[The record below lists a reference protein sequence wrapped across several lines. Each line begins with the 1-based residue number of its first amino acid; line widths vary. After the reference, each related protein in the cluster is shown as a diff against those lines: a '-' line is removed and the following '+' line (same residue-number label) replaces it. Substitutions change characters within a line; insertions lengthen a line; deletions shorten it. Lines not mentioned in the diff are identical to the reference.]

1 MKRRTRLA
9 PLLLCAAITLVAA
22 ACGSDSKSSSTTA
35 AAPAATQAAP
45 AATQAPIATDAA
57 PAATDAVPA
66 TAAAGGTSKIGFIT
80 KFPVDFYDTMVD
92 AAKTWNKDHPD
103 VELVFAQGASG
114 TDDEGEISAIESMV
128 TQGVKAIVITPTSP
142 NVQDALQKAVDGGI
156 KVILVDN
163 DIPGWAGKTAL
174 VATDNLAGG
183 VLAGKFM
190 ATQLKAGDTVAILEG
205 VAGAPSL
212 QQRVDGFKTGL
223 GDGFKIVA
231 SLPTDCDQTKGLNAA
246 QDILTANPD
255 VTAIYGACGPPI
267 LGAIEA
273 VASAGKKTMLVGF
286 DAGGDEVKAIVA
298 GTELGSVAQFPAKMG
313 SDGAQAALDAITAG
327 KTVAAN
333 IDTGTAM
340 VTKDN
345 AADFGG

>member
-1 MKRRTRLA
+1 MKLRTRVA
-9 PLLLCAAITLVAA
+9 PLLLCASLSLAA
-22 ACGSDSKSSSTTA
+22 TACGSDDDEASDATS
-35 AAPAATQAAP
+35 AAPVATE
-45 AATQAPIATDAA
+45 AA
-57 PAATDAVPA
+57 PAATDAAAPD
-66 TAAAGGTSKIGFIT
+66 TAASGGTSKIGFIT

-92 AAKTWNKDHPD
+92 AAKAWNADHSD
-103 VELVFAQGASG
+103 VELIFAQGSSG
-114 TDDEGEISAIESMV
+114 TDDEGEIAAIESMV

-142 NVQDALQKAVDGGI
+142 NVQDALQKAVDAGI

-163 DIPGWAGKTAL
+163 DIPGWEGKTAL
-174 VATDNLAGG
+174 VATDNMAGG

-190 ATQLKAGDTVAILEG
+190 AEQLSPGDTVAILEG

-212 QQRVDGFKTGL
+212 QQRVDGFKEGL
-223 GDGFKIVA
+223 GDGFEIVA

-246 QDILTANPD
+246 EDILTANPD

-267 LGAIEA
+267 IGAIESIKS
-273 VASAGKKTMLVGF
+273 ASKTIKVVGF
-286 DAGGDEVKAIVA
+286 DAGPDEVAAIVA
-298 GTELGSVAQFPAKMG
+298 GDELASVAQFPAKMG
-313 SDGAQAALDAITAG
+313 SDGAQAAYDAITGA
-327 KTVAAN
+327 TVKAN

>member
-1 MKRRTRLA
+1 MKRSTTYA
-9 PLLLCAAITLVAA
+9 PLVLCAGLAIVAA
-22 ACGSDSKSSSTTA
+22 ACGSDSKSSATTV
-35 AAPAATQAAP
+35 AAPAATSAAP
-45 AATQAPIATDAA
+45 VATDAA
-57 PAATDAVPA
+57 PAATEAAPAATDAA
-66 TAAAGGTSKIGFIT
+66 TDTAAAGATGKIGFIT

-92 AAKTWNKDHPD
+92 AAKAWNADHPGI
-103 VELVFAQGASG
+103 ELIFAQGASG
-114 TDDEGEISAIESMV
+114 TDDEGEIAAIESMV

-163 DIPGWAGKTAL
+163 DIPGWDGKTSL
-174 VATDNLAGG
+174 VATDNMAGG
-183 VLAGKFM
+183 VLAGQFM
-190 ATQLKAGDTVAILEG
+190 AKQLSPGDSIAILEG

-212 QQRVDGFKTGL
+212 QQRVDGFKQGL

-255 VTAIYGACGPPI
+255 VKAIYGACGPPI
-267 LGAIEA
+267 LGALETIK
-273 VASAGKKTMLVGF
+273 SAGKTIKVVGF

-298 GTELGSVAQFPAKMG
+298 GDELASVAQFPAKMG
-313 SDGAQAALDAITAG
+313 SDGAQAAFDAISG
-327 KTVAAN
+327 KTVQPN

>member
-1 MKRRTRLA
+1 MKLRTRVA
-9 PLLLCAAITLVAA
+9 PLLLCATLVVVAA
-22 ACGSDSKSSSTTA
+22 ACGDDDSSSDATT
-35 AAPAATQAAP
+35 AAPAATEAAP
-45 AATQAPIATDAA
+45 AATEAA
-57 PAATDAVPA
+57 PAASTEI
-66 TAAAGGTSKIGFIT
+66 SKIGFIT

-92 AAKTWNKDHPD
+92 AAKEWNKDHPE
-103 VELVFAQGASG
+103 VELLFAQGTSG
-114 TDDEGEISAIESMV
+114 TDDEGEIAAIESMI

-142 NVQDALQKAVDGGI
+142 NVQDALQKAVDAGI

-163 DIPGWAGKTAL
+163 DIPGWEGKTAL

-183 VLAGKFM
+183 VLAGEFM
-190 ATQLKAGDTVAILEG
+190 AGQLAPGDTVAILEG

-223 GDGFKIVA
+223 GDGFEIVA
-231 SLPTDCDQTKGLNAA
+231 SLPTDCDQTKGLDAA

-267 LGAIEA
+267 IGAIEA
-273 VASAGKKTMLVGF
+273 IKSAGKTIKVVGF
-286 DAGGDEVKAIVA
+286 DAGPDEVAAIVA
-298 GTELGSVAQFPAKMG
+298 GDELASVAQFPAKMG
-313 SDGAQAALDAITAG
+313 SDGAQAALDAITGA
-327 KTVAAN
+327 TVEPN

>member
-9 PLLLCAAITLVAA
+9 PLLLCATIAMIAA
-22 ACGSDSKSSSTTA
+22 GCGSDSSSSGTTV
-35 AAPAATQAAP
+35 AAPAATEAAPSGTEASP
-45 AATQAPIATDAA
+45 AATGAT
-57 PAATDAVPA
+57 
-66 TAAAGGTSKIGFIT
+66 GETSKIGFIT

-92 AAKTWNKDHPD
+92 SAKTWNKDHPE
-103 VELVFAQGASG
+103 VELVFAQGTSG
-114 TDDEGEISAIESMV
+114 TDDEGEIAAIESMI

-163 DIPGWAGKTAL
+163 DIPGWDGKTSL

-183 VLAGKFM
+183 VLAGEFL
-190 ATQLKAGDTVAILEG
+190 AGQLKPGDTIAVLEG

-223 GDGFKIVA
+223 GDGFTIVA

-267 LGAIEA
+267 IGATEA
-273 VASAGKKTMLVGF
+273 AKSAGSKVLLVGF
-286 DAGGDEVKAIVA
+286 DAGPDEVAAIVS
-298 GTELGSVAQFPAKMG
+298 GTQLASVAQFPAKMG
-313 SDGAQAALDAITAG
+313 SEGAQAALDAITAG
-327 KTVAAN
+327 QTVAAN

-345 AADFGG
+345 AAEFGG